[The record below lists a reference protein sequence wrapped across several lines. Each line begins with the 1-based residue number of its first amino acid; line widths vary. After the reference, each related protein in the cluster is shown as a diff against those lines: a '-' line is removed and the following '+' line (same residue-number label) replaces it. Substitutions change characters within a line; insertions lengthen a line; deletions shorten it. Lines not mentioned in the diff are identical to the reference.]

1 MFWFDQNHFLTERAI
16 VVTDRPMKTKTL
28 VPLSFVCSQIFTLS
42 GFAQSSSA
50 AVSSTASEV
59 TTESKVSR
67 SKVKEIFYD
76 KKFEEDK
83 KITDLEIRARAGSL
97 SRYSMQFDLGYDGSG
112 LDSPG
117 KETRPNPDNRP
128 GDFRTKLVGSI
139 GFRYR
144 MSSEEGLFFGTGLS
158 WFNPLQV
165 VSGHKPDREELAKQM
180 NVKDPSS
187 LKDYDIN
194 NPNVSYDSTYTVSD
208 WQMRNSLRGL
218 VTTNKAFTDAGQIGS
233 FRIGNVAKYFFGER
247 KLWVFGSDLS
257 LENWMYSR
265 SFDENNRADRR
276 VSNYQVQWIPGL
288 EYRLTEKFNIQTS
301 SALVYANQRAVG
313 NYSTWER
320 MGVTYRVGFGW
331 ALRKEILFKPYVH
344 FPSVVDEGFK
354 TESASLGFSTVF
366 SIL

>member
-1 MFWFDQNHFLTERAI
+1 
-16 VVTDRPMKTKTL
+16 MKT
-28 VPLSFVCSQIFTLS
+28 QILLLTVFLFSPTFIQNV
-42 GFAQSSSA
+42 FAQSSSTTLPT
-50 AVSSTASEV
+50 TAHDV
-59 TTESKVSR
+59 TTESNTST
-67 SKVKEIFYD
+67 SKVKELFYD

-97 SRYSMQFDLGYDGSG
+97 SRYSMQFDLGYDGPG

-144 MSSEEGLFFGTGLS
+144 MSSEEALSFGTGLS
-158 WFNPLQV
+158 WFNPIHV
-165 VSGHKPDREELAKQM
+165 VSGQKPNREELAKEM

-187 LKDYDIN
+187 LKDYDVN
-194 NPNVSYDSTYTVSD
+194 NPSMSYDYTYTVSD
-208 WQMRNSLRGL
+208 WQMRNSVRGL
-218 VTTNKAFTDAGQIGS
+218 VTTNKAFTDAGQVGS
-233 FRIGNVAKYFFGER
+233 IRLGTVGKYFFGDR

-257 LENWMYSR
+257 VENWMYSR
-265 SFDENNRADRR
+265 SFDEKNRADRR

-301 SALVYANQRAVG
+301 SALVYVNQRATG

-320 MGVTYRVGFGW
+320 MGVTYRIGFGW
-331 ALRKEILFKPYVH
+331 AVKKEILFKPYVH
-344 FPSVVDEGFK
+344 FPSIVDEGFR
-354 TESASLGFSTVF
+354 TESASLGISTVF